1 MKNPSPETVLAAYIA
16 TTGKRTP
23 LEAAQDATEL
33 CQIARSLG
41 RLNEV
46 ACSSGL
52 SQRQQKRL
60 AYLDEQVNA
69 TLKRAGLSLNHLN
82 GDPRGYAVYIN
93 LPDGYSNSFGG
104 REHGYGI
111 G

>member
-1 MKNPSPETVLAAYIA
+1 MKNPSQETVLAAYIA

-23 LEAAQDATEL
+23 LEAAQDAVEL
-33 CQIARSLG
+33 CHIARSLS
-41 RLNEV
+41 RLNEI
-46 ACSSGL
+46 ACNSGL

-60 AYLDEQVNA
+60 EHLDEQVKG
-69 TLKRAGLSLNHLN
+69 TLQRAGLTLNHLN

-93 LPDGYSNSFGG
+93 LPDDYSNSFGG
-104 REHGYGI
+104 REHGFGI

>member
-1 MKNPSPETVLAAYIA
+1 MKNPSQETVLAAYIA

-33 CQIARSLG
+33 CQIAHSLS
-41 RLNEV
+41 RLNEI
-46 ACSSGL
+46 ACNSGL

-60 AYLDEQVNA
+60 ESLDEQVEKM
-69 TLKRAGLSLNHLN
+69 LKRTGLTLNHLN